1 MRYIMQSG
9 ENEEVLEV
17 IQMLEERLY
26 EHNAA
31 QLGRYDGA
39 LFSRVVRNENNEIIG
54 GLAGWTWACVC
65 EITQLWVHEQAR
77 ANGIGRALLMAA
89 EGEAKSKGCATIL
102 VRSASYQAP
111 HFYEKH
117 GYRTAWILNDFPP
130 GSDYYI
136 LLKKLD
142 VSV

>member
-1 MRYIMQSG
+1 MESG
-9 ENEEVLEV
+9 ENEEALGV
-17 IQMLEERLY
+17 IEWLEERLY

-39 LFSRVVRNENNEIIG
+39 LFSRVVRDENNTIIG
-54 GLAGWTWACVC
+54 GVAGWTWASVC
-65 EITQLWVHEQAR
+65 EITQLWVHAPSR
-77 ANGIGRALLMAA
+77 ANGIGRALLEAA
-89 EGEAKSKGCATIL
+89 EGEAQSKGCATIL

-117 GYRTAWILNDFPP
+117 GYRPAWVLKDFPP